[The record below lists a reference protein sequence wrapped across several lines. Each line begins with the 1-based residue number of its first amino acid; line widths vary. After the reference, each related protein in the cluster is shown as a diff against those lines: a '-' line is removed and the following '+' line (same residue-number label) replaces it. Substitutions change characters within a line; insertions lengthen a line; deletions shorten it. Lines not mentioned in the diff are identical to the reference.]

1 VPPLGQVAGRDRP
14 ATASVPGPRRACLSP
29 GLHNGHEPGGRSRR
43 RSPLG
48 WPDAP
53 AGPIRRN
60 RGSVHHVVRG
70 GRLSAA
76 ANALAGSCRPG
87 RGRAATP
94 SRADGALAAAV
105 ARFPRPPCAGRAT
118 REYLMAVRFQLV
130 IDCRDPEPLAVSGP
144 QPWDTSASRC
154 RGRAP
159 GRARS
164 LVRSRAERRGARPL
178 RNRHARSRGPRVR
191 HQLRGVQV

>member
-76 ANALAGSCRPG
+76 ATLWQAVAAPAGAGRPRP
-87 RGRAATP
+87 RGRM
-94 SRADGALAAAV
+94 
-105 ARFPRPPCAGRAT
+105 ARWQRPWLGSPRPPCAGRAT